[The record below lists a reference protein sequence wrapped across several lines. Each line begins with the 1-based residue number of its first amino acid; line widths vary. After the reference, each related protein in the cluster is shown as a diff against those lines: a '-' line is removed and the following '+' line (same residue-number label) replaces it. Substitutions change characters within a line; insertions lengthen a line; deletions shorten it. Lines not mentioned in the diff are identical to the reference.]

1 MTLLLLAA
9 FGGLAV
15 HLLNLVE
22 LQHVPKDRRPDFKD
36 WLYWLP
42 FGVSPALAT
51 VVAFAYGQSGTQLSP
66 FLAIN
71 VGASTPLLLRS
82 FANANPFKKPLD
94 PGAGA

>member
-1 MTLLLLAA
+1 MTLLLAA
-9 FGGLAV
+9 FGGLTV

-22 LQHVPKDRRPDFKD
+22 LQNVPKDRRPDFKD

-42 FGVSPALAT
+42 FGVSPALAA
-51 VVAFAYGQSGTQLSP
+51 VVAFAYVNSGTPLSP
-66 FLAIN
+66 ILAIN

-82 FANANPFKKPLD
+82 FTNANPFRRQVD

>member
-1 MTLLLLAA
+1 MTLFLAA
-9 FGGLAV
+9 FGGIAV

-22 LQHVPKDRRPDFKD
+22 LQNIPKDRRPDFKD

-42 FGVSPALAT
+42 FMVSPALAA
-51 VVAFAYGQSGTQLSP
+51 VVAFAYEKSGTSLSP
-66 FLAIN
+66 ILAMN

-82 FANANPFKKPLD
+82 LASASPFKKPID